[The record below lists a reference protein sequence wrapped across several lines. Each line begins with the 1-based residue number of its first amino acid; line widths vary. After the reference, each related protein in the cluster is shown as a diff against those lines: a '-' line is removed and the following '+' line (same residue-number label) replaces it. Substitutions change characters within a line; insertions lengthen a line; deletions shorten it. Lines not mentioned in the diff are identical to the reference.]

1 VLQQLTQKN
10 ICLTSVDIFY
20 NIVDMNKSA
29 NLGDFEQVMLL
40 AILRLKAAGAYGVS
54 IGEEISRNTARK
66 PTPGAIYTT
75 LERLEDKGLVKSV
88 TGEATPERGGRAK
101 RYYSVTGAGMTA
113 LKRAQN
119 DYRNLMQGL
128 NILGGA
134 HD

>member
-1 VLQQLTQKN
+1 VEKNRLTDQN
-10 ICLTSVDIFY
+10 MYY
-20 NIVDMNKSA
+20 NIVHMKKPA

-40 AILRLKAAGAYGVS
+40 AILRLKARGAYGVS
-54 IGEEISRNTARK
+54 IREEINSNTARS